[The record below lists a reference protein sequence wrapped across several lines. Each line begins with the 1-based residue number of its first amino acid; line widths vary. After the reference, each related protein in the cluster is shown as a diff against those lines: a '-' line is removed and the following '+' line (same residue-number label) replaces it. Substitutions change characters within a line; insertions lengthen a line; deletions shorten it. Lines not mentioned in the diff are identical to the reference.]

1 MKGQDFYIYKLAN
14 INNGKV
20 CMLICQFFY
29 EETYRGKVVPHYY
42 AKVWQLQSVPGN
54 IGSGGY
60 IVLKYDSF
68 IIDTYYL
75 TLFLSKMIVNF
86 EIDYLLDLCVL
97 LGQQINIVVLC
108 ILLLMQLQAL

>member
-1 MKGQDFYIYKLAN
+1 MPD
-14 INNGKV
+14 
-20 CMLICQFFY
+20 
-29 EETYRGKVVPHYY
+29 
-42 AKVWQLQSVPGN
+42 N

-97 LGQQINIVVLC
+97 LD
-108 ILLLMQLQAL
+108 

>member
-1 MKGQDFYIYKLAN
+1 M
-14 INNGKV
+14 
-20 CMLICQFFY
+20 
-29 EETYRGKVVPHYY
+29 
-42 AKVWQLQSVPGN
+42 PGN

-86 EIDYLLDLCVL
+86 EIDYLLDLFVL
-97 LGQQINIVVLC
+97 LG
-108 ILLLMQLQAL
+108 